1 MNQTAKIYP
10 TQLLLVAAG
19 GGGGTAM
26 RYGLSVAFPGLA
38 TVLWINIVGA
48 FILGLLTGWLSVRGF
63 SQKIAMQLRLFIGTG
78 MMGGFTTYSTF
89 AVGISRLAT
98 EGDIVTALLY
108 GILTVCGGISA
119 AFLGT
124 VCGRCSQGLE
134 RK

>member
-1 MNQTAKIYP
+1 MNQIPNYP

-19 GGGGTAM
+19 GGSGTAM

-38 TVLWINIVGA
+38 TVLWINIIGA

-63 SQKIAMQLRLFIGTG
+63 TQKTALQLRLFIGTG

-89 AVGISRLAT
+89 AIGICRLAT
-98 EGDIVTALLY
+98 EGDIVTASLY
-108 GILTVCGGISA
+108 GLFTVCGGIAA

-124 VCGRCSQGLE
+124 VCGRCSQRLE